1 MTKTSDIVNRI
12 MFDYAGLTAGEIEAL
27 GEQLPRK
34 LQRWIA
40 INHPDNRTRLPF
52 YRMTNVQ
59 IGEDTVVN
67 QFMVVSDDYEPLV
80 RIGDRVAVSP
90 NVSIIAASA
99 PNNSRLNDIPEIRDR
114 LIRQS
119 PVVIGDDVWIGT
131 GAVILPGVTVGAR
144 SIIGA
149 GAVVSHDIPADSI
162 ASGVP
167 ARVTR
172 KIAAYEYHS

>member
-1 MTKTSDIVNRI
+1 MKTSEIVNRI
-12 MFDYAGLTAGEIEAL
+12 MFDYESLSEPELHSLA
-27 GEQLPRK
+27 EQLPRK
-34 LQRWIA
+34 LKRWIA

-59 IGEDTVVN
+59 IGTDTVIN
-67 QFMVVSDDYEPLV
+67 QNMVVSDDYEPLV

-90 NVSIIAASA
+90 SVTIVAASA
-99 PNNSRLNDIPEIRDR
+99 PNNSRLNDVPEVRER

-119 PVVIGDDVWIGT
+119 PVVIEDDVWIGS
-131 GAVILPGVTVGAR
+131 GAVLLPGVTIGAR

-149 GAVVSHDIPADSI
+149 GAVVSRDIPPDSV

-172 KIAAYEYHS
+172 RIGTHEYAS